1 MSRDRGVLSPRR
13 LSEYTGLREF
23 GTYDR
28 PRRLGGHGGHGG
40 HGRFALAT
48 ASVAVLSV
56 TASGCVV
63 VHGEREIVPTV
74 TRADAA
80 RALKEF
86 TAAYNKADKTYDRAA
101 DAERVT
107 GALADIDGA
116 KLTAGRKNS
125 PEGNPAHSPLK
136 LTDAKFTIPEKAG
149 WPRWFVADTA
159 ANKGLK
165 DTRWLMVFTRSDAND
180 VWAVSY
186 LTIVNASDVPKFEK
200 NKDGFAEPV
209 TEDDAALAIAPRELG
224 EEYATYLKAT
234 GSGGSGSETFA
245 PGTHTSVWRTD
256 REKKSRQPGLAR
268 QYIDEPLS
276 KDAYAPVG
284 LRTTDGGALVFFATH
299 HYEKQTA
306 APGVD
311 LDVDPNVQAL
321 LTGEVKSSLTL
332 ERVSNQVVL
341 NPAKS
346 ASDQQVKFLSRV
358 DGLTSVKGE

>member
-13 LSEYTGLREF
+13 LSEYTGFRRL
-23 GTYDR
+23 GTYGR
-28 PRRLGGHGGHGG
+28 PRRLGGHG
-40 HGRFALAT
+40 RFALVT

-86 TAAYNKADKTYDRAA
+86 TAAYNKADKTYDQAA

-116 KLTAGRKNS
+116 KLRAGRKNN
-125 PEGNPAHSPLK
+125 PDGNPAHSPLK
-136 LTDAKFTIPEKAG
+136 LTDPNFTIPEKAG

-159 ANKGLK
+159 ANKGFK
-165 DTRWLMVFTRSDAND
+165 NTRWLMVFTRSDADD

-186 LTIVNASDVPKFEK
+186 LTIVQADAIPKFKK
-200 NKDGFAEPV
+200 NADGFAQTVPA
-209 TEDDAALAIAPRELG
+209 DDAALAVAPRELG
-224 EEYATYLKAT
+224 KAYATYLKAKPSG
-234 GSGGSGSETFA
+234 GSGGSGGEVFA
-245 PGTHTSVWRTD
+245 PGPHTSAWRAD
-256 REKKSRQPGLAR
+256 REKKSAQPGLAR
-268 QYIDEPLS
+268 QYVDEPLS
-276 KDAYAPVG
+276 KGDYAPVG
-284 LRTTDGGALVFFATH
+284 LRTTDGGAMVFFATH

-311 LDVDPNVQAL
+311 LDIHPSARPL

-332 ERVSNQVVL
+332 QRVSNGVVL
-341 NPAKS
+341 DPPKS
-346 ASDQQVKFLSRV
+346 ASDQRVTFLNRV